1 MVITERGFGK
11 MDIGGQVRGFHVGT
25 YQSKVFCKVAG
36 IELKDYFKELEK
48 FNFENN
54 MENNVIVCNL
64 IYSAL
69 VAYATFKDET
79 VDFTSDKV
87 MFWADQA
94 DPNEVA
100 KILLVMHQLNREAPK
115 KSDA

>member
-1 MVITERGFGK
+1 MEIIERGFGK
-11 MDIGGQVRGFHVGT
+11 MNIGGQVRDFHIGT
-25 YQSKVFCKVAG
+25 YQSKVFCKVQG
-36 IELKDYFKELEK
+36 IELKAYFEELAK
-48 FNFENN
+48 FNFDNN
-54 MENNVIVCNL
+54 MENNVLICNL

-69 VAYATFKDET
+69 VAYAAFKGET
-79 VDFTSDKV
+79 VDFTADQV
-87 MFWADQA
+87 MFWSDMA